1 MFKPCDT
8 DYNLDRHII
17 KFLQDN
23 TFFAEMSRYIR
34 KAPTSDIPTA
44 AVAYDPEFDDVTL
57 YWNPDFLAS
66 MSDAEVRGL
75 LTHEFYHLV
84 FDHLTTRRRSPPRL
98 WNVATDLAINSIIT
112 DHSTGNNNI
121 ALPAGGLVPGVFP
134 MPPSAGALRTPTAEE
149 KAAAPIA
156 NLIASFPKNQASEWY
171 FERLKEKVEE
181 EKKKRGDGVP
191 QPGAGDPDDLG
202 GLDSMDDHSTWDQI
216 PEDLKELIKGK
227 VKAIV
232 ERATKAADSQAN
244 GWGNIPAELREQIR
258 TSVTPTVNWRNVLRQ
273 FVGSLARG
281 ERATTV
287 KRINKRFPYIH
298 PGTKRGYVAKLLV
311 AIDQSGSVDDTQLTI
326 FFSELA
332 ALTKKVSVTILP
344 FDCSADLK
352 DSFEW
357 KKGSK
362 VEAKR
367 VRGGGTDFNAPTL
380 ILNDPK
386 NRGRWDGMLILT
398 DGECSKPIGSRLK
411 RGWVLSPGHK
421 LLFATDETTIHIDSK
436 PSNNGAWR

>member
-8 DYNLDRHII
+8 DYNLDRHLV

-34 KAPTSDIPTA
+34 KAPTTDIPTA
-44 AVAYDPEFDDVTL
+44 AVAYDPEFDDITL
-57 YWNPDFLAS
+57 FWNPDFLS
-66 MSDAEVRGL
+66 PMTDAEVRGL
-75 LTHEFYHLV
+75 LCHEFYHLV
-84 FDHLTTRRRSPPRL
+84 FDHLTSRRKTPPKM

-112 DHSTGNNNI
+112 DHAASGNTI
-121 ALPAGGLVPGVFP
+121 ALPQGGLVPGVFP
-134 MPPSAGALRTPTAEE
+134 KLPDGRDPSPEE
-149 KAAAPIA
+149 KAGMPIA
-156 NLIASFPKNQASEWY
+156 NLIASSPRNQASEWY
-171 FERLKEKVEE
+171 FEKLKEKVEE
-181 EKKKRGDGVP
+181 EKKKGNP
-191 QPGAGDPDDLG
+191 QPGAGDPGDLG

-216 PEDLKELIKGK
+216 PEEMKELIKGK

-232 ERATKAADSQAN
+232 DRAVKAADSQAN

-258 TSVTPTVNWRNVLRQ
+258 ASVSPTVNWRSVLRQ

-281 ERATTV
+281 ERSTTV

-298 PGTKRGYVAKLLV
+298 PGTKRGYVAKLLI
-311 AIDQSGSVDDTQLTI
+311 AIDQSGSVDDTQLAI
-326 FFSELA
+326 FFSELS

-367 VRGGGTDFNAPTL
+367 VRGGGTDFNAPTK

-398 DGECSKPIGSRLK
+398 DGECSKPIPSRLK
-411 RGWVLSPGHK
+411 RGWVISPGHK
-421 LLFATDETTIHIDSK
+421 LLFPTDETTIHIDNK
-436 PSNNGAWR
+436 PTTDGPWR

>member
-1 MFKPCDT
+1 MNTIET

-23 TFFAEMSRYIR
+23 TFFAELSRYIR
-34 KAPTSDIPTA
+34 KAPTTDIPTA
-44 AVAYDPEFDDVTL
+44 AVAYDPQYDDITL
-57 YWNPDFLAS
+57 YWNPDFLKP

-84 FDHLTTRRRSPPRL
+84 FDHLTTRRKTPPKM
-98 WNVATDLAINSIIT
+98 WNVATDLAINSLIA
-112 DHSTGNNNI
+112 DHAAGNNGI
-121 ALPAGGLVPGVFP
+121 ALPQGGLLPGVFP
-134 MPPSAGALRTPTAEE
+134 QPADGRKLTDEE
-149 KAAAPIA
+149 KAAMPIA
-156 NLIASFPKNQASEWY
+156 QLISQLPRNHSSEWY
-171 FERLKEKVEE
+171 YEKLKEKAEE
-181 EKKKRGDGVP
+181 EKKKGNNPDAAFGD
-191 QPGAGDPDDLG
+191 
-202 GLDSMDDHSTWDQI
+202 LDSLDDHSTWDDL
-216 PEDLKELIKGK
+216 PEEMKELVKGK

-232 ERATKAADSQAN
+232 DRAVKAADAQAN

-258 TSVTPTVNWRNVLRQ
+258 ASVTPVVNWRNVLRQ
-273 FVGSLARG
+273 FVGNLARG
-281 ERATTV
+281 ERANSI

-311 AIDQSGSVDDTQLTI
+311 AIDQSGSVDDTQLAI
-326 FFSELA
+326 FFSELS

-357 KKGSK
+357 RKGTK

-367 VRGGGTDFNAPTL
+367 VRGGGTDFNAPTR

-386 NRGRWDGMLILT
+386 NRGRWDGMLVLT
-398 DGECSKPIGSRLK
+398 DGECDKPIPSRIK

-421 LLFATDETTIHIDSK
+421 LLFSTEETTIHIDPK
-436 PSNNGAWR
+436 PATDGPWR

>member
-1 MFKPCDT
+1 MNTIET

-23 TFFAEMSRYIR
+23 TFFAELSRYIR
-34 KAPTSDIPTA
+34 KAPTTDIPTA
-44 AVAYDPEFDDVTL
+44 AVAYDPQYDDITL
-57 YWNPDFLAS
+57 YWNPDFLKP

-84 FDHLTTRRRSPPRL
+84 FDHLTTRRKTPPKM
-98 WNVATDLAINSIIT
+98 WNVATDLAINSLIA
-112 DHSTGNNNI
+112 DHAAGNNGI
-121 ALPAGGLVPGVFP
+121 ALPQGGLLPGVFP
-134 MPPSAGALRTPTAEE
+134 QPADGRKLTDEE
-149 KAAAPIA
+149 KAAMPIA
-156 NLIASFPKNQASEWY
+156 QLISQLPRNQASEWY
-171 FERLKEKVEE
+171 YEKLREKVEE
-181 EKKKRGDGVP
+181 EKKKGNNPDAAFGD
-191 QPGAGDPDDLG
+191 
-202 GLDSMDDHSTWDQI
+202 LDSLDDHSTWDDL
-216 PEDLKELIKGK
+216 PEEMKELVKGK

-232 ERATKAADSQAN
+232 DRAVKAADAQAN

-258 TSVTPTVNWRNVLRQ
+258 ASVTPVVNWRNVLRQ
-273 FVGSLARG
+273 FVGNLARG
-281 ERATTV
+281 ERANSI

-311 AIDQSGSVDDTQLTI
+311 AIDQSGSVDDTQLAI
-326 FFSELA
+326 FFGELS

-367 VRGGGTDFNAPTL
+367 VRGGGTDFNAPTR

-386 NRGRWDGMLILT
+386 NRGRWDGMLVLT
-398 DGECSKPIGSRLK
+398 DGECDKPIPSRIK

-421 LLFATDETTIHIDSK
+421 LLFATDETTIHIDPK
-436 PSNNGAWR
+436 PTTDGPWR

>member
-1 MFKPCDT
+1 MNTIET

-23 TFFAEMSRYIR
+23 TFFAELSRYIR
-34 KAPTSDIPTA
+34 KAPTTDIPTA
-44 AVAYDPEFDDVTL
+44 AVAYDPQYDDITL
-57 YWNPDFLAS
+57 YWNPDFLKP

-84 FDHLTTRRRSPPRL
+84 FDHLTTRRKTPPKM
-98 WNVATDLAINSIIT
+98 WNVATDLAINSLIA
-112 DHSTGNNNI
+112 DHAAGNSGI
-121 ALPAGGLVPGVFP
+121 ALPQGGLLPGVFP
-134 MPPSAGALRTPTAEE
+134 QPADGRKLTDEE
-149 KAAAPIA
+149 KAAMPIA
-156 NLIASFPKNQASEWY
+156 QLISQLPRNQASEWY
-171 FERLKEKVEE
+171 YEKLREKVEE
-181 EKKKRGDGVP
+181 EKKKGNNPDAAFGD
-191 QPGAGDPDDLG
+191 
-202 GLDSMDDHSTWDQI
+202 LDSLDDHSTWDDL
-216 PEDLKELIKGK
+216 PEEMKELVKGK

-232 ERATKAADSQAN
+232 DRAVKAADGQAN

-258 TSVTPTVNWRNVLRQ
+258 ASVAPTVNWRNVLRQ
-273 FVGSLARG
+273 FVGNLARG
-281 ERATTV
+281 ERANSI

-311 AIDQSGSVDDTQLTI
+311 AIDQSGSVDDTQLAI
-326 FFSELA
+326 FFSELS

-357 KKGSK
+357 KKGAK

-367 VRGGGTDFNAPTL
+367 VRGGGTDFNAPTR

-386 NRGRWDGMLILT
+386 NRGRWDGMLVLT
-398 DGECSKPIGSRLK
+398 DGECDKPIPSRLK

-421 LLFATDETTIHIDSK
+421 LLFSTEETTIHIDPK
-436 PSNNGAWR
+436 PASDGPWR